1 MQAQLKKLSE
11 IYGFSV
17 EDALEKLKKGKGK
30 KEVKEELNFML
41 PYGGELDEELCQA
54 VQPTF
59 GLYLQ
64 CPKEITDENTK
75 LCGGCLKKLEK
86 NGTGAPDNGW
96 MIDRQKADVYEFK
109 TPTGKKA
116 VHYLKVVEKRG
127 WDLDEIKEYIMAN
140 SLEVSDK
147 HFEVLKATAKSK
159 GTPKAKSTT
168 PAEGKIEKLTVANL
182 QEHAAAVAAVAEEL
196 SENEYDTVS
205 ELPSLPKK
213 AKGKAKA
220 IEDDVSTVAESVQP
234 TKAKAKVVEKPKA
247 KAKGKAKAIED
258 DAESVQPAKAK
269 AKAIEKPKEEAPTK
283 AKAKAKAK
291 VVETPKEED
300 EEIKCIEYVVDGV
313 TLYFHEATGIL
324 YDEEGNEKGKK

>member
-17 EDALEKLKKGKGK
+17 EDALEKLKEKEGKGK
-30 KEVKEELNFML
+30 VKKEVEKLNFML
-41 PYGGELDEELCQA
+41 PYRGELDEELCQA

-64 CPKEITDENTK
+64 CPKEITDVNTR

-127 WDLDEIKEYIMAN
+127 WDLDEIQTYINAN

-147 HFEVLKATAKSK
+147 HFEVLKAIPKAKS
-159 GTPKAKSTT
+159 GTPKAKATT
-168 PAEGKIEKLTVANL
+168 AEGKIEKLTVANL
-182 QEHAAAVAAVAEEL
+182 QEHAEL
-196 SENEYDTVS
+196 LENDYDTVS
-205 ELPSLPKK
+205 EMVVLPKK
-213 AKGKAKA
+213 AKG
-220 IEDDVSTVAESVQP
+220 IEDDVSTVAESVQEAKGKGKP
-234 TKAKAKVVEKPKA
+234 AAKAIEKPAAKGIEKPAAKAIEKAKEVPKA
-247 KAKGKAKAIED
+247 KAKGKAKA
-258 DAESVQPAKAK
+258 
-269 AKAIEKPKEEAPTK
+269 KAIEK
-283 AKAKAKAK
+283 
-291 VVETPKEED
+291 PKEED

-313 TLYFHEATGIL
+313 TLYLHEPTGIL

>member
-17 EDALEKLKKGKGK
+17 EDALEKLKGKGKEVGKDKGKGK
-30 KEVKEELNFML
+30 KGGDKDKGEKLNFML

-64 CPKEITDENTK
+64 CPKEITDEDTR

-96 MIDRQKADVYEFK
+96 MIDRQKARLYEFK

-127 WDLDEIKEYIMAN
+127 WDLQEIEEYISAN
-140 SLEVSDK
+140 ALEVSAE
-147 HFEVLKATAKSK
+147 HFEVLKAAVKAK
-159 GTPKAKSTT
+159 GTPKAKATT
-168 PAEGKIEKLTVANL
+168 TIAGGKIEKLTVANL
-182 QEHAAAVAAVAEEL
+182 QEHAAAAEEL
-196 SENEYDTVS
+196 SENEYETQKPMSVK
-205 ELPSLPKK
+205 EKVKAIEEGPKAKEKEKGK
-213 AKGKAKA
+213 AKGKAVEKK
-220 IEDDVSTVAESVQP
+220 IEDDVSTVAESVQSKAAKP
-234 TKAKAKVVEKPKA
+234 KEKAKAK
-247 KAKGKAKAIED
+247 
-258 DAESVQPAKAK
+258 S
-269 AKAIEKPKEEAPTK
+269 
-283 AKAKAKAK
+283 KAK
-291 VVETPKEED
+291 VIENPPEE

-313 TLYFHEATGIL
+313 TLYLHESTGIL

>member
-17 EDALEKLKKGKGK
+17 EDAMEKLKGKVGKVGK
-30 KEVKEELNFML
+30 KGEEVKEELNFML
-41 PYGGELDEELCQA
+41 PYRGELDEELCQA

-64 CPKEITDENTK
+64 CPKKITDANTK

-96 MIDRQKADVYEFK
+96 MVDRQKTDVYEFK
-109 TPTGKKA
+109 TPSGKKA
-116 VHYLKVVEKRG
+116 IHYLKVVEKRG
-127 WDLDEIKEYIMAN
+127 WDLEEIKAYISAN

-147 HFEVLKATAKSK
+147 HFEVLKAPAKSK
-159 GTPKAKSTT
+159 GTPKAKATT
-168 PAEGKIEKLTVANL
+168 AEGKIEKLTIANL
-182 QEHAAAVAAVAEEL
+182 QEHAAATAEEL

-205 ELPSLPKK
+205 EMPSLPKK

-234 TKAKAKVVEKPKA
+234 AKAKAKAKAKAIEKPKEAAEAPKA
-247 KAKGKAKAIED
+247 KAKAIEKPKEAAEAPKAK
-258 DAESVQPAKAK
+258 AKAK
-269 AKAIEKPKEEAPTK
+269 AKAIEKPKEE
-283 AKAKAKAK
+283 
-291 VVETPKEED
+291 EED
-300 EEIKCIEYVVDGV
+300 EIKCIEYVVDGV
-313 TLYFHEATGIL
+313 TLYLHEATGIL

>member
-17 EDALEKLKKGKGK
+17 EDALEKLKEGKEGKKVGKK

-96 MIDRQKADVYEFK
+96 MIDRQKTDVYEFK
-109 TPTGKKA
+109 TPSGKKA
-116 VHYLKVVEKRG
+116 IHYLKVVEKRG
-127 WDLDEIKEYIMAN
+127 WDLEEIKAHIIAN

-147 HFEVLKATAKSK
+147 HFEVLKATVKAK

-168 PAEGKIEKLTVANL
+168 PEGKIEKLTIANL
-182 QEHAAAVAAVAEEL
+182 QEHAAVAEEL

-234 TKAKAKVVEKPKA
+234 AKAKAKVVEKPKA

-258 DAESVQPAKAK
+258 DAESVQP

-313 TLYFHEATGIL
+313 TLYLHEATGIL

>member
-17 EDALEKLKKGKGK
+17 EDAIEKLKKGKGK
-30 KEVKEELNFML
+30 KEEGKEVKEDLKFML

-64 CPKEITDENTK
+64 CPKAITDVNTR

-96 MIDRQKADVYEFK
+96 MIDRQKADMYEFK

-127 WDLDEIKEYIMAN
+127 WDLEEIKEYIMAN

-159 GTPKAKSTT
+159 GPPKVKSTT
-168 PAEGKIEKLTVANL
+168 PEGKIEKLTVANL

-213 AKGKAKA
+213 AKGNAKA

-234 TKAKAKVVEKPKA
+234 KKENA

-258 DAESVQPAKAK
+258 VAESVQPKKEKAKAK
-269 AKAIEKPKEEAPTK
+269 AKSEVVEPTKGKAKVIEKPKEED
-283 AKAKAKAK
+283 
-291 VVETPKEED
+291 ED
-300 EEIKCIEYVVDGV
+300 EDEIKCIEYVVDGV
-313 TLYFHEATGIL
+313 TLYLHEATGIL
-324 YDEEGNEKGKK
+324 YDEEGNEQGKK